1 MYIGCAALAVRELR
15 IREMKDIRI
24 LAPGYPMKHITYIWR
39 FPERSCFT
47 IQLLWSFLNPYY
59 PRNFLHCHLR
69 VSPSTLDRY
78 NQSFTMKGKK
88 VRGEHQHIVMWCI
101 FFHNC
106 IYHCY
111 IMAVEKKGRFHDPTW
126 RRDQFEWMT
135 WCMITRVTWHINER
149 HLSEWKCAATSNR
162 QPTSLHI
169 MDIYQTTRHNAL
181 FTTL

>member
-1 MYIGCAALAVRELR
+1 MKIPREKLLYYTVTL
-15 IREMKDIRI
+15 IVPEPLLSQK
-24 LAPGYPMKHITYIWR
+24 LSSLPFTC
-39 FPERSCFT
+39 FPEYPGS
-47 IQLLWSFLNPYY
+47 IQSIIYDE
-59 PRNFLHCHLR
+59 R
-69 VSPSTLDRY
+69 
-78 NQSFTMKGKK
+78 KK